1 MKFRNVLLLALTGL
15 ASIATV
21 AKAQDTAYPN
31 RIINIVSPFPAGGM
45 NDVVS
50 RIVGERLNDLWKQP
64 VVIDNRA
71 GANGGIGA
79 VAVSRAPGDGY
90 MLLMA
95 NGATHGSNPALYP
108 KLGYDAIKDF
118 KAVANVTSSP
128 IVLVVSPN
136 SPLKTVDDLI
146 KFAKANP
153 DKVSFGSSGV
163 GSTGHITG
171 ESFNKAAG
179 IKALHIPYRGDTPAV
194 TDVMSGN
201 ITMAFITYGSIISQ
215 LEGGSVRAL
224 AKATDEKSTI
234 LPNIPTMTKLGYKD
248 MIFATWFAIMA
259 PAGTPDDVVSK
270 LNTGIR
276 DLLRDPSVVDRLAK
290 LGAEPQIAS
299 PKETAA
305 FVDGE
310 IDRMGRLVKDLQ
322 ISLN

>member
-1 MKFRNVLLLALTGL
+1 
-15 ASIATV
+15 
-21 AKAQDTAYPN
+21 
-31 RIINIVSPFPAGGM
+31 
-45 NDVVS
+45 
-50 RIVGERLNDLWKQP
+50 
-64 VVIDNRA
+64 
-71 GANGGIGA
+71 
-79 VAVSRAPGDGY
+79 
-90 MLLMA
+90 MA

-128 IVLVVSPN
+128 IVLIVNPN
-136 SPLKTVDDLI
+136 SPLKSVDDLI

-153 DKVSFGSSGV
+153 DKVSYGSSGV

-171 ESFNKAAG
+171 ESFNKATG
-179 IKALHIPYRGDTPAV
+179 IKALHIPYRGDTPAA
-194 TDVMSGN
+194 TDVMSGQ
-201 ITMAFITYGSIISQ
+201 ITMAFVTYGSIIGQ

-224 AKATDEKSTI
+224 AKATNEKSII
-234 LPNIPTMTKLGYKD
+234 LPNVPTMAKLGYKD

-270 LNTGIR
+270 LNAGVR
-276 DLLRDPSVVDRLAK
+276 DLLSDPSVVDRLAK

-299 PKETAA
+299 PQETSA

-310 IDRMGRLVKDLQ
+310 IERMGRLVKDLQ

>member
-1 MKFRNVLLLALTGL
+1 MLALTCL
-15 ASIATV
+15 ASIAT
-21 AKAQDTAYPN
+21 AATAQDTSYPN
-31 RIINIVSPFPAGGM
+31 RIVSIVSPFPAGGM
-45 NDVVS
+45 NDIVS
-50 RIVGERLNDLWKQP
+50 RIVGERLNELWKQP

-90 MLLMA
+90 TLLMA

-128 IVLVVSPN
+128 IVLIVNPN
-136 SPLKTVDDLI
+136 SPLKSVDDLI

-153 DKVSFGSSGV
+153 DKVNYGSSGV

-179 IKALHIPYRGDTPAV
+179 IKALHIPYRGDTPAA
-194 TDVMSGN
+194 TDVMSGQ
-201 ITMAFITYGSIISQ
+201 ITMAFVTYGSIIGQ

-224 AKATDEKSTI
+224 AKATNEKSII
-234 LPNIPTMTKLGYKD
+234 LPNVPTMAKLGYKD

-270 LNTGIR
+270 LNTGVR
-276 DLLRDPSVVDRLAK
+276 DLLSDPSVVDRLAK

-299 PKETAA
+299 PQETST

-310 IDRMGRLVKDLQ
+310 IERMGRLVKDLQ

>member
-1 MKFRNVLLLALTGL
+1 MLALTCL
-15 ASIATV
+15 ASIAT
-21 AKAQDTAYPN
+21 AATAQDTSYPN
-31 RIINIVSPFPAGGM
+31 RIVSIVSPFPAGGM
-45 NDVVS
+45 NDIVS
-50 RIVGERLNDLWKQP
+50 RIVGERLNELWKQP

-90 MLLMA
+90 TLLMA

-128 IVLVVSPN
+128 IVLIVNPN
-136 SPLKTVDDLI
+136 SPLKSVDDLI

-153 DKVSFGSSGV
+153 DKVNYGSSGV

-179 IKALHIPYRGDTPAV
+179 IKALHIPYRGDTPAA
-194 TDVMSGN
+194 TDVMSGQ
-201 ITMAFITYGSIISQ
+201 ITMAFVTYGSIIGQ

-224 AKATDEKSTI
+224 AKATNEKSII
-234 LPNIPTMTKLGYKD
+234 LPNVPTMAKLGYKD

-270 LNTGIR
+270 LNTGVR
-276 DLLRDPSVVDRLAK
+276 DLLSDPSVVDRLAK

-299 PKETAA
+299 PKETSA

-310 IDRMGRLVKDLQ
+310 IERMGRLVKDLQ

>member
-1 MKFRNVLLLALTGL
+1 MKFRNVTMLALTCL
-15 ASIATV
+15 ASIAT
-21 AKAQDTAYPN
+21 AATAQDTSYPN
-31 RIINIVSPFPAGGM
+31 RIVSIVSPFPAGGM
-45 NDVVS
+45 NDIVS
-50 RIVGERLNDLWKQP
+50 RIVGERLNELWKQP

-90 MLLMA
+90 TLLMA

-128 IVLVVSPN
+128 IVLIVNPN
-136 SPLKTVDDLI
+136 SPLKSVDDLI

-153 DKVSFGSSGV
+153 DKVNYGSSGV

-179 IKALHIPYRGDTPAV
+179 IKALHIPYRGDTPAA
-194 TDVMSGN
+194 TDVMSGQ
-201 ITMAFITYGSIISQ
+201 ITMAFVTYGSIIGQ

-224 AKATDEKSTI
+224 AKATNEKSII
-234 LPNIPTMTKLGYKD
+234 LPNVPTMAKLGYKD

-270 LNTGIR
+270 LNTGVR
-276 DLLRDPSVVDRLAK
+276 DLLSDPSVVDRLAK

-299 PKETAA
+299 PQETST

-310 IDRMGRLVKDLQ
+310 IERMGRLVKDLQ